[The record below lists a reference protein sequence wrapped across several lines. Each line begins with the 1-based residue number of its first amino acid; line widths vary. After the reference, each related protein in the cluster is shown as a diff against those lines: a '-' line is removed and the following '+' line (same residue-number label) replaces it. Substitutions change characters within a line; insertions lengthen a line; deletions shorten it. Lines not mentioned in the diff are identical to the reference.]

1 MKTKLR
7 DWHILSSI
15 EHSELFHLSST
26 MVNLLCSIFH
36 RVLYTIITVVYA
48 QSDKEGVIDLAFL
61 L

>member
-15 EHSELFHLSST
+15 EHSELFHLST